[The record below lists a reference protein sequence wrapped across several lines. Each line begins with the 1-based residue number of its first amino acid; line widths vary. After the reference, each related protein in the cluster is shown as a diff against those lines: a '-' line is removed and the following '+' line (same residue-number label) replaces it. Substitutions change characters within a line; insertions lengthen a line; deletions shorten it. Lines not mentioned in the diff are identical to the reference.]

1 MDREEKILNN
11 LNKQQKKAVKFY
23 KGPGL
28 IIAGAGSG
36 KTRVLTNRIAYL
48 IEKYNVQ
55 PFNILGLTFTNKAA
69 DEMKERVKKMTGENA
84 ADIFLGTFHSFCVR
98 ILRPE
103 INRLDFNRNFTI
115 YDSYDQK
122 KLVKNILKDLNYDVK
137 KFKPAAVLNRISNS
151 KNELI
156 EAVSYKKDAVDYF
169 EKIVAA
175 VYEKYEKRLKENNAL
190 DFDDLIMKTVE
201 LFVDYPE
208 VLEYY
213 QNRFKFILIDEYQ
226 DVNFAQYKFAQLLS
240 RKHRNIFV
248 VGDPDQSIYAFR
260 GADIRNIL
268 NFEDDYPE
276 AKVIKLEENYRS
288 HKKILDIADNVIN
301 NNKNR
306 VPKKLKAARGQ
317 GGRVYY
323 ETLSTAQEEAN
334 FIARKMKYLMKDGY
348 TFNEMAVLYRT
359 NAQSRQIEDAMM
371 KYGIPYQIIGGFKFY
386 ERKEIKDILAYL
398 KLINNNA
405 DSLSFERIIN
415 SPKRGIGKGT
425 LNKVKRYAEEENLSL
440 LKTANKSDTNP
451 YLSGSY
457 QNRVT
462 KFANMINELIEINNS
477 EGLMKLFNTAI
488 EKTGYIKKLKEENS
502 SEAESRIENIYELR
516 NVVEEHIREDADNN
530 LSTFLEEVSLV
541 ADVDN
546 LEENRDIVTLMTFH
560 SAKGLEF
567 PVVFMSGME
576 EGLFPHS
583 NAFEE
588 EDGIEEERRLCYVG
602 ITRAEDILYLSN
614 AQRRNRYGSTEHNF
628 PSKFLN
634 EIPFGL
640 IDNKE
645 KEKKT
650 ERKGFEEEVEES
662 INIKNYNNKSHR
674 YKVGQEVVHSRWGRG
689 EIVEISGEN
698 DLELTIDF
706 GKGSPKTLLEKY
718 APIQRA

>member
-1 MDREEKILNN
+1 MDKSEQILES
-11 LNKQQKKAVKFY
+11 LNKEQKKAVKLY

-48 IEKYNVQ
+48 IEKHGVN

-69 DEMKERVKKMTGENA
+69 DEMKERVQKMTGKNA
-84 ADIFLGTFHSFCVR
+84 QDIFLGPFHSFCVQ
-98 ILRPE
+98 ILRRE
-103 INRLDFNRNFTI
+103 INKLDFNRYFTI

-137 KFKPAAVLNRISNS
+137 KFRPSVVLNKISNA

-156 EAVSYKKDAVDYF
+156 EAAAYQDKPLTYF
-169 EKIVAA
+169 ENIVSK
-175 VYEKYEKRLKENNAL
+175 VYTEYEKRLKENNAL

-201 LFVDYPE
+201 LFLDYPE
-208 VLEYY
+208 VLEKY
-213 QNRFKFILIDEYQ
+213 QNRYKYILVDEYQ
-226 DVNFAQYKFAQLLS
+226 DVNFAQYKFAQLLAS
-240 RKHRNIFV
+240 KYKNIFV

-276 AKVIKLEENYRS
+276 AKVIKLLQNYRS

-317 GGRVYY
+317 GGKVYY
-323 ETLSTAQEEAN
+323 KTLSTAQKEAN
-334 FIARKMKYLMKDGY
+334 FIAQKMKFLKGEYG
-348 TFNEMAVLYRT
+348 FNDMAVLYRT
-359 NAQSRQIEDAMM
+359 NSQSRQIEEAMM

-398 KLINNNA
+398 KLINNPEDN
-405 DSLSFERIIN
+405 LSFERIIN
-415 SPKRGIGKGT
+415 RPKRGIGAGT
-425 LNKVKRYAEEENLSL
+425 LDKVKEYAEKQNLSL
-440 LKTANKSDTNP
+440 YEAALTSRNNP
-451 YLSGSY
+451 LLSGSY
-457 QNRVT
+457 QSRV
-462 KFANMINELIEINNS
+462 KSFADIIEKLIEINEK
-477 EGLMKLFNTAI
+477 EGLISLFNNLLDLS
-488 EKTGYIKKLKEENS
+488 GYIKSLKEEKT
-502 SEAESRIENIYELR
+502 SEAESRIENIQELY
-516 NVVEEHIREDADNN
+516 NVLEEHIRENADNN
-530 LSTFLEEVSLV
+530 LRTFLEEVSLV

-546 LEENRDIVTLMTFH
+546 LENSKEIVTLMTLH

-567 PVVFMSGME
+567 PVVFLSGME
-576 EGLFPHS
+576 DGLFPHQ

-602 ITRAEDILYLSN
+602 ITRAEDILYLTN
-614 AQRRNRYGSTEHNF
+614 AKMRRRYGQAEYNS

-634 EIPFGL
+634 EIPHHL
-640 IDNKE
+640 IDNK
-645 KEKKT
+645 KEEIKDIK
-650 ERKGFEEEVEES
+650 EETNRYQTDKS
-662 INIKNYNNKSHR
+662 NTKNKQRNHR

-689 EIVEISGEN
+689 KIVEISDKN

-706 GKGSPKTLLEKY
+706 GRGTPKKLLEKY

>member
-1 MDREEKILNN
+1 MDKSEQILES
-11 LNKQQKKAVKFY
+11 LNKEQKKAVKLY

-48 IEKYNVQ
+48 IEKHGVN

-69 DEMKERVKKMTGENA
+69 DEMKERVQKMTGKNA
-84 ADIFLGTFHSFCVR
+84 QDIFLGTFHSFCVQ
-98 ILRPE
+98 ILRRE
-103 INRLDFNRNFTI
+103 INKLDFNIYFTI

-137 KFKPAAVLNRISNS
+137 KFRPSVVLNKISNA

-156 EAVSYKKDAVDYF
+156 EAAAYQDKPLTYF
-169 EKIVAA
+169 ENIVSK
-175 VYEKYEKRLKENNAL
+175 VYTEYEKRLKENNAL

-201 LFVDYPE
+201 LFLDYPE
-208 VLEYY
+208 VLEKY
-213 QNRFKFILIDEYQ
+213 QNRYKYILVDEYQ
-226 DVNFAQYKFAQLLS
+226 DVNFAQYKFAQLLAS
-240 RKHRNIFV
+240 KYKNIFV

-276 AKVIKLEENYRS
+276 AKVIKLLQNYRS

-317 GGRVYY
+317 GGKVYY
-323 ETLSTAQEEAN
+323 KTLSTAQKEAN
-334 FIARKMKYLMKDGY
+334 FIAQKMKFLKGEYG
-348 TFNEMAVLYRT
+348 FNDMAVLYRT
-359 NAQSRQIEDAMM
+359 NSQSRQIEEAMM

-398 KLINNNA
+398 KLINNPEDN
-405 DSLSFERIIN
+405 LSFERIIN
-415 SPKRGIGKGT
+415 RPKRGIGAGT
-425 LNKVKRYAEEENLSL
+425 LDKVKEYAEKQNLSL
-440 LKTANKSDTNP
+440 YEAALTSRNNP
-451 YLSGSY
+451 LLSGSY
-457 QNRVT
+457 QSRV
-462 KFANMINELIEINNS
+462 KSFADIIEKLIEINEK
-477 EGLMKLFNTAI
+477 EGLISLFNNLLDLS
-488 EKTGYIKKLKEENS
+488 GYIKSLKEEKT
-502 SEAESRIENIYELR
+502 SEAESRIENIQELY
-516 NVVEEHIREDADNN
+516 NVLDEHIRENADNN
-530 LSTFLEEVSLV
+530 LRTFLEEVSLV

-546 LEENRDIVTLMTFH
+546 LENSKEIVTLMTLH

-567 PVVFMSGME
+567 PVVFLSGME
-576 EGLFPHS
+576 DGLFPHQ

-602 ITRAEDILYLSN
+602 ITRAEDILYLTN
-614 AQRRNRYGSTEHNF
+614 AKMRRRYGQAEYNS

-634 EIPFGL
+634 EIPHHL
-640 IDNKE
+640 IDNK
-645 KEKKT
+645 KEEIKDIK
-650 ERKGFEEEVEES
+650 EETNRYQTDKS
-662 INIKNYNNKSHR
+662 NTKNKQRNHR

-689 EIVEISGEN
+689 KIVEISDKN

-706 GKGSPKTLLEKY
+706 GRGTPKKLLEKY

>member
-1 MDREEKILNN
+1 MDKAEEILNN
-11 LNKQQKKAVKFY
+11 LNEQQKKAVKLY

-48 IEKYNVQ
+48 IEKYDVP

-69 DEMKERVKKMTGENA
+69 DEMKERVKKMTGKDA

-98 ILRPE
+98 ILRRE

-122 KLVKNILKDLNYDVK
+122 KLVKNILKELNYDVK

-156 EAVSYKKDAVDYF
+156 EAASYTKDAVGYF

-175 VYEKYEKRLKENNAL
+175 VYEKYEIRLKENNAL

-201 LFVDYPE
+201 LFVDHPE
-208 VLEYY
+208 VLNYY
-213 QNRFKFILIDEYQ
+213 QNRFKYILIDEYQ

-240 RKHRNIFV
+240 RKHKNIFV

-268 NFEDDYPE
+268 NFEDDYPD

-306 VPKKLKAARGQ
+306 VPKKLRAARGQ
-317 GGRVYY
+317 GGSVYY
-323 ETLSTAQEEAN
+323 KTLSTAQKEAN
-334 FIARKMKYLMKDGY
+334 FIAQKMQALKGEY
-348 TFNEMAVLYRT
+348 TYNDMAVLYRT

-386 ERKEIKDILAYL
+386 ERMEVKDILAYL

-405 DSLSFERIIN
+405 DNLSFERIIN
-415 SPKRGIGKGT
+415 SPKRGIGSGT
-425 LNKVKRYAEEENLSL
+425 LSKVKKYAEDENIGL
-440 LKTANKSDTNP
+440 LKAANSSNANP

-457 QNRVT
+457 QKRVT
-462 KFANMINELIEINNS
+462 NFANMINELIEINES
-477 EGLMKLFNTAI
+477 EGLIELFNGVI
-488 EKTGYIKKLKEENS
+488 EKTGYIKKLKKENT
-502 SEAESRIENIYELR
+502 SEAESRIENIQELY

-530 LSTFLEEVSLV
+530 LSSFLEEVSLV

-546 LEENRDIVTLMTFH
+546 LEESRDIVTLMTFH

-567 PVVFMSGME
+567 PIVFMSGME
-576 EGLFPHS
+576 DGIFPHS
-583 NAFEE
+583 NSFEE
-588 EDGIEEERRLCYVG
+588 ENGIEEERRLCYVG
-602 ITRAEDILYLSN
+602 ITRAEDILYLTN
-614 AQRRNRYGSTEHNF
+614 ARMRRRYGSAEYNS

-634 EIPFGL
+634 EIPLNL

-645 KEKKT
+645 EESKT
-650 ERKGFEEEVEES
+650 KQKSFEEEVEES
-662 INIKNYNNKSHR
+662 INTNNYKNKAHR

-689 EIVEISGEN
+689 EIVEISEGN